1 MTEHIWMTAL
11 CVYLR
16 ILRSFSENLFYRA
29 TYFKFQPTDTVRN
42 YFTSAFKDFMQERQV
57 AIRKD
62 KSEKILKIPENYL

>member
-1 MTEHIWMTAL
+1 MTAF

-42 YFTSAFKDFMQERQV
+42 ISQVLFKDFMQERQV

>member
-1 MTEHIWMTAL
+1 MTAL

-16 ILRSFSENLFYRA
+16 ILRSFSENRFYRA

-42 YFTSAFKDFMQERQV
+42 YFEKKVLFKDFMQERQV

-62 KSEKILKIPENYL
+62 KSEKILKIPENFL

>member
-1 MTEHIWMTAL
+1 MTAL

-29 TYFKFQPTDTVRN
+29 TYFKFRLPDIVRN
-42 YFTSAFKDFMQERQV
+42 YFTNACQGFIQERQV

-62 KSEKILKIPENYL
+62 KSEKILKISENYL

>member
-1 MTEHIWMTAL
+1 MSAL

-16 ILRSFSENLFYRA
+16 ILISFSESLFYRA
-29 TYFKFQPTDTVRN
+29 TYFKFKPTDTVE
-42 YFTSAFKDFMQERQV
+42 TISQVLFKDFMQERQV

>member
-1 MTEHIWMTAL
+1 MTTL

-42 YFTSAFKDFMQERQV
+42 YFEKKVLFKDFMQERQV

-62 KSEKILKIPENYL
+62 KSEKILKIPGNYL